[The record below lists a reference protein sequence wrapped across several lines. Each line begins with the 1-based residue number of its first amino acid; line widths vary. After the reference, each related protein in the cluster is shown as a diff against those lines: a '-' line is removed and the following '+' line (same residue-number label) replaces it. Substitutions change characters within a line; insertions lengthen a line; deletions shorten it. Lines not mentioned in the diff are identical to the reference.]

1 MLQSWCSLIRRDLAD
16 ENNVLKMSW
25 LEISQAE
32 YEPQGDGKK
41 SFAKVFLHQ
50 RIMNRDQEWIFIL
63 MTSWGRD
70 LN

>member
-1 MLQSWCSLIRRDLAD
+1 MIRRVLVD

-25 LEISQAE
+25 LVISQAE